1 MTRRWIVARIG
12 AVSIFS
18 IVTLGG
24 MPGAQGQSAS
34 NSATPAEM
42 EHKIRLR
49 RPRMRRAAPRLSA
62 NGQTTNPQSQYQM
75 QDQSGPAGDS
85 LAEAARKAKAQKPK
99 TVAPRVYTDD
109 SVTHLSDMEFRWWA
123 TAARARRRSGM
134 RARWRRLTAAR
145 ELRRRSEQANNI
157 GAGGQ
162 KQIRDQMAQ
171 IDRQIAGLREEIAK
185 QGAVSVDPQSGLQ
198 SGVIYITDRNAQIKE
213 LEGRKDG
220 LQKQMD
226 ALEDE
231 GRKDGADA
239 GGSAEA
245 ER

>member
-12 AVSIFS
+12 VVSIFS
-18 IVTLGG
+18 IVMLGG

-34 NSATPAEM
+34 NSATPPNGTQNQA
-42 EHKIRLR
+42 
-49 RPRMRRAAPRLSA
+49 AAPANAASGSAPAA
-62 NGQTTNPQSQYQM
+62 NGPAANSQSQYQL

-85 LAEAARKAKAQKPK
+85 LAEAARRAKAQKPK
-99 TVAPRVYTDD
+99 TAAPRVYTDD
-109 SVTHLSDMEFRWWA
+109 SVTHLSGHGVSVVGDSNAGTSAGGDAGEVA
-123 TAARARRRSGM
+123 TADA
-134 RARWRRLTAAR
+134 
-145 ELRRRSEQANNI
+145 
-157 GAGGQ
+157 GAGAAAGGASKEQ
-162 KQIRDQMAQ
+162 YWRGRAKTIRDQMAQ

-231 GRKDGADA
+231 GRKDGADS
-239 GGSAEA
+239 GWF
-245 ER
+245 R